1 MYGISMLAF
10 AAMILIRNPY
20 INSGLLLIAKL
31 SVACAVGVVWSIYIP
46 ELSGSGMVAGA
57 NGVLD
62 SVGYALASL
71 SSLAFSALVGVIGWR
86 GLIAVWTALILAASV
101 IIIFNLSRKGN
112 TLKTDGKRNS
122 EV

>member
-1 MYGISMLAF
+1 MLAF